1 MMASFSAIMKDFCQ
15 SKSAGIIVSSL
26 SKRPA
31 RVTGEPEGSS
41 LAEKQARPGN
51 TSIQT
56 IITRHFDASKSE
68 K

>member
-1 MMASFSAIMKDFCQ
+1 
-15 SKSAGIIVSSL
+15 VSSL

-31 RVTGEPEGSS
+31 RVIGEPEGSS

-56 IITRHFDASKSE
+56 IITRHFDAFKSD